1 MVRLRRHAVMASA
14 AAFATL
20 MTAAGSAWARPPLP
34 LRMDDAFQQDCL
46 TTHNT
51 YRARHGAPPLKID
64 PTLVDYAKNRVNM
77 ISQSEGL
84 SHVPP
89 TTGGHGENRHWSA
102 TTVSGRMA
110 TCKDVVTAWYN
121 DSRDYDYA
129 HPGYSS
135 ATGHFTQIV
144 WKETTRVGCA
154 RAAGQ
159 GSQWYETYVV
169 CGYLSPGNM
178 GDGDRFK
185 QNVFPPTG

>member
-1 MVRLRRHAVMASA
+1 MASA

-20 MTAAGSAWARPPLP
+20 MTAAGPAWARPSLP

-46 TTHNT
+46 ATHNT
-51 YRARHGAPPLKID
+51 YRARHSAPPLKID
-64 PTLVDYAKNRVNM
+64 PKIVDYAKSRANR
-77 ISQSEGL
+77 ISQYEGL
-84 SHVPP
+84 S
-89 TTGGHGENRHWSA
+89 GGYQPLDHGENRHWSA

-121 DSRDYDYA
+121 EGRDYDYA
-129 HPGYSS
+129 HPGSS
-135 ATGHFTQIV
+135 SGTGHFTQIV
-144 WKETTRVGCA
+144 WKETTRIGCA

-169 CGYLSPGNM
+169 CDYLSPGNVK
-178 GDGDRFK
+178 DRYE